1 MKAEAEELLKIEH
14 IKKSYEGN
22 EILKDLSLTIHKGEV
37 VVIIGPSGCGKSTLL
52 RCINALEPIQEGSI
66 TLRGETIDGKA
77 KNIAGIR
84 QKVGMVFQSYEL
96 FPHKTI
102 LENVILAP
110 LKVQKRTKED
120 AVLPAAGY
128 RFTHDIRYGLLHL
141 LDDTAVFHPVFG
153 GDRLQIRGTDPN
165 LAVRIFP
172 NGDT

>member
-1 MKAEAEELLKIEH
+1 MFKIYH
-14 IKKSYEGN
+14 LFLN
-22 EILKDLSLTIHKGEV
+22 
-37 VVIIGPSGCGKSTLL
+37 STNFFTESS
-52 RCINALEPIQEGSI
+52 ISTPNNEPI
-66 TLRGETIDGKA
+66 
-77 KNIAGIR
+77 
-84 QKVGMVFQSYEL
+84 
-96 FPHKTI
+96 
-102 LENVILAP
+102 AP
-110 LKVQKRTKED
+110 YKTKED